1 MFKTETNMLI
11 FRATMTLDNAKRR
24 GLGKI
29 ILIAAAL
36 NLAGFTVTAQEVSA
50 IEALTVEP
58 HTFTANDGT
67 TVQAEKGVIKVPEH
81 RGQPGS
87 RTLSLTFIRF
97 PSTSANPGDP
107 VVYLAGGP
115 GGSGSGTAKGSRFPL
130 FMAMREVA
138 DVIAFDQ
145 RGTGMSNEI
154 PRCSPETALLATLT
168 RDELLGYYR
177 AELERCFEWWES
189 EGVAIDGYT
198 TLESAH
204 DIEDLRS
211 ALGVE
216 RLNLWGISYGSHLGF
231 AALKYY
237 PEIANRAVFA
247 GIEGLN
253 ETIKR
258 PALTDEY
265 FRRMQERI
273 NADPAA
279 EAFYPDLL
287 GLMRRVHQKL
297 NAEPAV
303 VEITPRGSDTPLTV
317 TYDGFAIQLLTASS
331 TADPSGFANLPLLY
345 LALDNGQYELAGGLL
360 YGAFQAQVSSFR
372 GMPEAMDLASGITA
386 ERMAQIREEANSSVL
401 GDALNFPM
409 PHIAGIRP
417 EIDLGDSFREGFQSN
432 TPVLL
437 ISGTLDGRT
446 YPEAS
451 AQQMNTFPNG
461 QRLIVENGGHNIF
474 EADQRVADAVI
485 SFFKGETVP
494 ASITM
499 DMPSFSTP

>member
-1 MFKTETNMLI
+1 MRIIRPTT
-11 FRATMTLDNAKRR
+11 TR
-24 GLGKI
+24 GIWKI
-29 ILIAAAL
+29 ISIAAAIS
-36 NLAGFTVTAQEVSA
+36 LASCPAIAQELPATS
-50 IEALTVEP
+50 ALTIEP
-58 HTFTANDGT
+58 YTFIANDGT

-87 RTLSLTFIRF
+87 RTISLTFVRF

-138 DVIAFDQ
+138 DVIALDQ

-154 PRCSPETALLATLT
+154 PSCRPETPTPATLT
-168 RDELLGYYR
+168 RDSLVDYYR
-177 AELERCFEWWES
+177 TELARCFDWWNS
-189 EGVAIDGYT
+189 QGVAIDGYT
-198 TLESAH
+198 TVESTH
-204 DIEDLRS
+204 DIEDLRR

-231 AALKYY
+231 ATLKYY

-258 PALTDEY
+258 PALTDQY
-265 FRRMQERI
+265 FRRMQARI
-273 NADPAA
+273 NDDP
-279 EAFYPDLL
+279 EAKAVYPDLL
-287 GLMRRVHQKL
+287 GLMRRVHEKL
-297 NAEPAV
+297 NAQPAV
-303 VEITPRGSDTPLTV
+303 VEIIPRGSDTPLTV
-317 TYDGFAIQLLTASS
+317 TLDGFAVQLLTAASI
-331 TADPSGFANLPLLY
+331 ADPSGFANLPLLY
-345 LALDNGQYELAGGLL
+345 LALDNGQYEQAGQLL
-360 YGAFQAQVSSFR
+360 YGALQAQVSSFR
-372 GMPEAMDLASGITA
+372 GMPEAMDLASGITT
-386 ERMAQIREEANSSVL
+386 ERLAQIREEAKSSVL

-417 EIDLGDSFREGFQSN
+417 DIDLGDSFRGNFQSN

-451 AQQMNTFPNG
+451 AVQMNSFPKG
-461 QRLIVENGGHNIF
+461 QRLIVGNGGHNIF
-474 EADQRVADAVI
+474 EADERVADAVV
-485 SFFKGETVP
+485 SFFKGESIP
-494 ASITM
+494 DSITM
-499 DMPSFSTP
+499 DVPSFSTP